1 MERRFDLRQ
10 TLPDALPSMTPN
22 RQQPQEIQ
30 SENDNLRSHN
40 QARYF
45 FGELEVDEHE
55 FLAASVPWYIPG
67 LLSLG
72 TSVRAH
78 EVNDDSVLISRIDY
92 Q

>member
-1 MERRFDLRQ
+1 
-10 TLPDALPSMTPN
+10 
-22 RQQPQEIQ
+22 
-30 SENDNLRSHN
+30 
-40 QARYF
+40 
-45 FGELEVDEHE
+45 VDEHE